1 MSEQFKDQGGV
12 ATMDPSHFLR
22 WMTSRLM
29 TRLSRP
35 AAVATRQAKA
45 ERIRVKTGSPHRVDY
60 FHQVDEAYSHL
71 TAQLLVR
78 LAERY
83 NIELHCHLVRGQE
96 GRNAPEPELLSR
108 LARYDAHLIAPGYGL
123 SFAEHPEAPEARLV
137 QLATCILAAQS
148 AVDFPRVVLAV
159 SEAVWRGDG
168 AALEHL
174 AADHGVVTPEE
185 ASVAVEAGT
194 AKRRELKHYS
204 GAMFHYGGEWYWG
217 IDRLYHLEERLACLL
232 AGEQPGMPI
241 CFPRPKIENGP
252 LKDDGSLTLEFYPT
266 LRSPYTSIIFE
277 RVVKLASDT
286 GIALRVLPV
295 LPMVMRGVPTTKN
308 KGAYIFWD
316 AAREARSAGVP
327 FGKIYDPVG
336 RPVRRCYSLYPWAA
350 QQGKGV
356 DLLGSFLKAV
366 MSEGVNCNND
376 RGLRLVVERAGLNW
390 SDARKY
396 IGDSEWVQL
405 LEDNRRKLYSLGI
418 WGTPSFRL
426 LDNKGVQKSAW
437 WGQDRLWIVSRE
449 VQQLLSLRNKQQIY

>member
-1 MSEQFKDQGGV
+1 MVTEFKDMGGPSAFEIGAFQRWIQSMWLRNICSEKRLLNKRKREDSSRAKEGQHHV
-12 ATMDPSHFLR
+12 VEFFYGASDP
-22 WMTSRLM
+22 
-29 TRLSRP
+29 
-35 AAVATRQAKA
+35 
-45 ERIRVKTGSPHRVDY
+45 
-60 FHQVDEAYSHL
+60 YSHL
-71 TAQLLVR
+71 AAQTLCKLR
-78 LAERY
+78 ERY
-83 NIELHCHLVRGQE
+83 SVHFKFNLVSQPIGD
-96 GRNAPEPELLSR
+96 NSPEPEMLKKLNRVDCRSV
-108 LARYDAHLIAPGYGL
+108 AREYGL
-123 SFAEHPEAPEARLV
+123 EFPDHESPLDPCLV
-137 QLATCILAAQS
+137 NLANSILSAQS
-148 AVDFPRVVLAV
+148 DENFIAIV
-159 SEAVWRGDG
+159 SEVGHALWEGDG
-168 AALEHL
+168 LRLEKL
-174 AADHGVVTPEE
+174 K
-185 ASVAVEAGT
+185 
-194 AKRRELKHYS
+194 AKFGGLDDGDLQSCIERGNARREKLGHYS
-204 GAMFHYGGEWYWG
+204 EAMFYYGGEWYWG
-217 IDRLYHLEERLACLL
+217 IDRLYHFEERLACLL

-350 QQGKGV
+350 QQGKGL

-449 VQQLLSLRNKQQIY
+449 VQQLLSLRKK